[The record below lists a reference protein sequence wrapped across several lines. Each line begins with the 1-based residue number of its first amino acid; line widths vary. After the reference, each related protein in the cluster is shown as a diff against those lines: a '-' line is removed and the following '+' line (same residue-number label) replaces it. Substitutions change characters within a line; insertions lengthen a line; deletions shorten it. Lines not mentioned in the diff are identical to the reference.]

1 MYSLLRVSLYKM
13 TAVYFFSLRYQITYI
28 MEIMEEDIQ
37 IIQQLSGFV
46 GHSVCTVHTC
56 RIYKAGTYED

>member
-1 MYSLLRVSLYKM
+1 
-13 TAVYFFSLRYQITYI
+13 